1 MLTTPSR
8 LHGPGGSTIERR
20 CADKEVPGASAPGRL
35 EDVKALQRAQPTPQA
50 AGVMLHLG
58 PVRLPLQS
66 ILVGLLF
73 VFLRIRLRMLKR
85 ETGCLFVLQTEKLNS
100 KEVNVV
106 AKTNRD
112 KRKAILDSGL
122 LAGSQGLIL

>member
-1 MLTTPSR
+1 
-8 LHGPGGSTIERR
+8 
-20 CADKEVPGASAPGRL
+20 
-35 EDVKALQRAQPTPQA
+35 
-50 AGVMLHLG
+50 MLHLG